1 MKKIFIA
8 CFAFL
13 LVACGDPHDTRVP
26 LDITKWNS
34 TVKPA
39 LQKMTPEE
47 RILFTDYVRRHTV
60 LSDEVGLHG
69 DLADPIPEDMT
80 IGKAIEEQRRF
91 IARANTRA
99 DKPGAKAK

>member
-1 MKKIFIA
+1 M
-8 CFAFL
+8 

-26 LDITKWNS
+26 LDISKWNS

-47 RILFTDYVRRHTV
+47 RILFTDYVRRHTI

-69 DLADPIPEDMT
+69 DMTDPIPENMT
-80 IGKAIEEQRRF
+80 IGKAIAEQRRY
-91 IARANTRA
+91 IARADARG
-99 DKPGAKAK
+99 DKPGAGKK